1 MKLAPSVLGGDFAD
15 LPRLLRDAEQAGC
28 DLVHWD
34 VMDGHFVPNL
44 TFGPP
49 LVRLA
54 RQYTTL
60 PFDVHLMV
68 DAPENYIDCLAGLGV
83 DFLTFHIEATRFA
96 PRLCQRIRA
105 AGMRPAVA
113 LNPQTALCSI
123 EGVLPLVDVVLL
135 MSVDPGFA
143 GQSFIEP
150 VWDKLAFLASMREQM
165 RAVAGTATDGGQPFE
180 IQVDGGVSLALVA
193 RLAQFGVDIAVAGK
207 AYFAAEDKA
216 GFVRSFHHAGAGR

>member
-1 MKLAPSVLGGDFAD
+1 MKLAPSVLGGDFAN
-15 LPRLLRDAEQAGC
+15 LPGLLAEAQQAGC

-49 LVRLA
+49 LIRCA
-54 RQYTTL
+54 RQHTTL

-68 DAPENYIDCLAGLGV
+68 DTPADYIEALAGLGV
-83 DFLTFHIEATRFA
+83 DFLTFHIEAVRFA
-96 PRLCQRIRA
+96 PRLCQQIRS

-113 LNPQTALCSI
+113 LNPQTPLCMI
-123 EGVLPLVDVVLL
+123 EGLLPLIDVVLL

-150 VWDKLAFLASMREQM
+150 VWDKLACLASIREQM
-165 RAVAGTATDGGQPFE
+165 RAVSTGVAASGQPFE
-180 IQVDGGVSLALVA
+180 IQIDGGVGLDNVP
-193 RLAQFGVDIAVAGK
+193 RLAHFGVDIAVAGK
-207 AYFAAEDKA
+207 AYFTAADKA
-216 GFVRSFHHAGAGR
+216 AFAQQFHRATR

>member
-1 MKLAPSVLGGDFAD
+1 MRLAPSVLGGDFAD
-15 LPRLLRDAEQAGC
+15 LPGLLDTAQQAGC
-28 DLVHWD
+28 DLIHWD

-49 LVRLA
+49 LVRCA
-54 RQYTTL
+54 RKHTAL

-68 DAPENYIDCLAGLGV
+68 EAPEQYIDEFQGLGV

-96 PRLCQRIRA
+96 PRICQRIRA

-113 LNPQTALCSI
+113 LNPQTPLCVI
-123 EGVLPLVDVVLL
+123 EGILPLVDVVLL

-150 VWDKLAFLASMREQM
+150 VWDKLAYLSATREQM
-165 RAVAGTATDGGQPFE
+165 RAVAAPESPQPFE
-180 IQVDGGVSLALVA
+180 IQIDGGVGLDNLA
-193 RLAQFGVDIAVAGK
+193 RLAHFGVDIAVAGK
-207 AYFAAEDKA
+207 AYFTAADKA
-216 GFVRSFHHAGAGR
+216 GFARQFHLAAR